1 MSRFL
6 KLPLKHKIGYA
17 VHYSLSFIHT
27 MKFCF
32 FHWYNLIR
40 LTITGVQ
47 IGKFFSTSGIII
59 LDIFPQSRVIMGN
72 NVSIISDSR
81 RATASALAF
90 PARLKT
96 FSPTSEIII
105 GDNVGLNGT
114 SITSRSK
121 KVEIGS
127 GTMIAPN
134 VIIVDS
140 DFHPPWPPENRL
152 HYPGNEYD
160 EEVKIGK
167 NCWIGMNVIILKGV
181 NIGDNSIIAAGS
193 VVVKD
198 VPSESLAAGVPAK
211 VVKTYR

>member
-1 MSRFL
+1 MSKFL
-6 KLPLKHKIGYA
+6 KFPLKLKFGYSA
-17 VHYSLSFIHT
+17 YYFFWFLHT
-27 MKFCF
+27 MKFYF
-32 FHWYNLIR
+32 FHLYNRIR
-40 LTITGVQ
+40 LTISGVQ
-47 IGKFFSTSGIII
+47 TGKHFSTSGIII
-59 LDIFPQSRVIMGN
+59 LDIFPQSRVIIGN
-72 NVSIISDSR
+72 RVSIISDSR

-96 FSPTSEIII
+96 ISPTSEIII

-121 KVEIGS
+121 KIEIGS

-160 EEVKIGK
+160 GEVKIGK
-167 NCWIGMNVIILKGV
+167 NCWIGMNVLNLKGV
-181 NIGDNSIIAAGS
+181 KIGDNSIIAAGS
-193 VVVKD
+193 VVIKD

-211 VVKTYR
+211 VVKSYK

>member
-1 MSRFL
+1 MI
-6 KLPLKHKIGYA
+6 IG
-17 VHYSLSFIHT
+17 
-27 MKFCF
+27 
-32 FHWYNLIR
+32 NR
-40 LTITGVQ
+40 
-47 IGKFFSTSGIII
+47 
-59 LDIFPQSRVIMGN
+59 
-72 NVSIISDSR
+72 VSIISDSR

-96 FSPTSEIII
+96 ISPTSEIII

-121 KVEIGS
+121 KIEIGS

-160 EEVKIGK
+160 GEVKIGK
-167 NCWIGMNVIILKGV
+167 NCWIGMNVLNLKGV
-181 NIGDNSIIAAGS
+181 KIGDNSIIAAGS
-193 VVVKD
+193 VVIKD

-211 VVKTYR
+211 VVKSYK